1 MAMSGLQNWSSERLN
16 NFSKFTQKINRL
28 CLNLDLLSK
37 LLIFEGRKTG
47 TCAVTGGTVEILE
60 KKKECAN
67 CELTEGSWSW
77 HWCWGRGRTVLTSL
91 PPFSSSSLTLLR
103 QWFLHNINLLLVTFK
118 FKTLHWLPIVWA
130 LKTDVT
136 VVWIYLSMAM
146 WGRRMLD
153 SSRTGLS
160 LADVIERQNG

>member
-1 MAMSGLQNWSSERLN
+1 MVMSGLQNWSSERLN

-28 CLNLDLLSK
+28 FLNLDLLSK
-37 LLIFEGRKTG
+37 LLVLEGRKTG
-47 TCAVTGGTVEILE
+47 TCSGDRRDCGNFREEEGNCT
-60 KKKECAN
+60 N
-67 CELTEGSWSW
+67 CELTEGSWLW
-77 HWCWGRGRTVLTSL
+77 QQCWGRGRTILTSL
-91 PPFSSSSLTLLR
+91 PSFSSSSWTLLQ

-136 VVWIYLSMAM
+136 VMWIHLSMAM
-146 WGRRMLD
+146 RGRMVD

-160 LADVIERQNG
+160 LADVMER